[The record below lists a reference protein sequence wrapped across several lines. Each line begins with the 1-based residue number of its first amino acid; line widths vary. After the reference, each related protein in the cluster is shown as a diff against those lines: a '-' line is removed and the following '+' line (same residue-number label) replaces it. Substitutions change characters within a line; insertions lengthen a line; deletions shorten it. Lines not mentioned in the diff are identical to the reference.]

1 MSGESNMTNHPV
13 RKASPSEIAL
23 VAALP
28 KDHRKDLVAKYKV
41 PKKMRRIDQQAQ
53 YVAERMD
60 AAVLKGYA
68 DLYLDGNGGTF
79 TWYRF
84 QGKDAPNVA
93 AAVGALK
100 QREPMAFTSTGLKT
114 PLDDAMPKL
123 HRVIEYTGYVIMEY
137 GAKDGQRTVF
147 ENYGKH
153 PEPVEH
159 LYRVV
164 LRQQP
169 FSVEV
174 RAGTGPKQERL
185 LEAVQRDLG
194 VKFGEEVPCY
204 VVGTDGCD
212 TLQTPLGA
220 RFVKVK
226 FETRGGGT
234 RSIGLE
240 ADEENGLE
248 TADRYKAELKAGSKE
263 LVRGYEYGTL
273 HPTDGYTEQATYE
286 VTLSNGQ
293 MRVGARSSER
303 AIENLRQKVVSLFA
317 APVRAK
323 AS

>member
-1 MSGESNMTNHPV
+1 MKNYPV

-23 VAALP
+23 VANLP
-28 KDHRKDLVAKYKV
+28 KCHRKELVAKYKV
-41 PKKMRRIDQQAQ
+41 PKNVRRIDQQAQ
-53 YVAERMD
+53 YIAERMD
-60 AAVLKGYA
+60 AAVIKGYA

-79 TWYRF
+79 IWYRF
-84 QGKDAPNVA
+84 QGKETPNIA
-93 AAVGALK
+93 SAVGKLK
-100 QREPMAFTSTGLKT
+100 QREPMAFTATGLKP
-114 PLDDAMPKL
+114 PLDGAMPQL
-123 HRVIEYTGYVIMEY
+123 HRVLEYPAYVIMEY

-153 PEPVEH
+153 AEPVEH

-174 RAGTGPKQERL
+174 RAGTGPKQDRL

-194 VKFGEEVPCY
+194 VEFGQEIPCY
-204 VVGTDGCD
+204 VVGTVGCD
-212 TLQTPLGA
+212 TLQTPLAA

-226 FETRGGGT
+226 FETKGGGT
-234 RSIGLE
+234 RSIGIE
-240 ADEENGLE
+240 ADEQSGLE
-248 TADRYKAELKAGSKE
+248 MAPRYLAEIKAGSKE